1 MHRHWDWASIAKE
14 LLFPFEG
21 IDKRMLRAGVKSCFD
36 NGTMYCQRIQVR
48 QGRLYLTDYRAIFFD
63 RHYAPA
69 RIMPMLEVMRRPN
82 PNPNLHPNPNPNLH
96 PNPNP
101 NPNPDRVTLTLLE

>member
-1 MHRHWDWASIAKE
+1 
-14 LLFPFEG
+14 
-21 IDKRMLRAGVKSCFD
+21 MLRAGVKSCFD

-69 RIMPMLEVMRRPN
+69 RIMPMLEVM
-82 PNPNLHPNPNPNLH
+82 LV
-96 PNPNP
+96 
-101 NPNPDRVTLTLLE
+101 RVRVRVRVRARVRVRVSSLLPLLLVRVRARARVRVRVRVS